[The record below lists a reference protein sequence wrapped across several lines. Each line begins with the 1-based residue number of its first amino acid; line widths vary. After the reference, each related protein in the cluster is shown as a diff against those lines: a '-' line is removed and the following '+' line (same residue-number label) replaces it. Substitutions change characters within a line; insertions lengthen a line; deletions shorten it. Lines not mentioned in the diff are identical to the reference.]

1 MSEITSEMSDL
12 KPAPPAAM
20 PGCVSWLVFGVI
32 LSGIALT
39 SFIHYFFQFG
49 ASGALTD
56 NAGFGGLVGAVSQVI
71 ILGALLGLLARF
83 WTEPR
88 FRSFYQAWLLAAGL
102 SLLLAPAHL
111 LSITAAQARLVV
123 QIILLIGGAG
133 AALRLLGRARPAAP
147 ASSAT
152 LTLPEASSQPA
163 AEALFEAAAHPGRIS
178 EPGAPAS
185 LDSPLLRWAGAL
197 ALGLAA
203 LAPWAQR
210 GAQGSPLDSLLGW
223 LFALVLGAAAA
234 WLCERYIFLPL
245 RAAPGSRLQDFF
257 LGGLAASGG
266 LASLAAATAFG
277 VGGTQLLLLIALP
290 GLGFALS
297 GLAVLFPGPL
307 RLTTPRQWLDRLGPS
322 AALIGLALAGPLV
335 WIDPDE
341 LALVVSAS
349 AGDVLGVAFR
359 AAFIGLGLAL
369 AAGAAFGLAVALTG
383 GSNLGWLTRPVG
395 RISCLAV
402 LGLTAAG
409 ALGIGLLSRPAQAR
423 PTFNGERLFV
433 ILKDQ
438 ADLSQA
444 ASISDPLAKRQ
455 FVYHALVQ
463 HANTTQADLR
473 AGLERLGITYTPY
486 YLVNA
491 LEVQADPALRLW
503 LDARPEVDRV
513 LDSPHMRPLPA
524 PQPVEGGGDLPPLG
538 MPWNLSL
545 IGADR
550 VWREL
555 GVRGEGV
562 VVGQSDSGVQW
573 DHPELAATYR
583 GAQGGQ
589 VDHNYN
595 WFDPWNGTQAPADIG
610 GHGTHT
616 TGTIVGQH
624 TGVAP
629 DATWYACAN
638 LARNLGNPAL
648 YLDCWQF
655 MLAPFPLHGSAFEDG
670 DPARGANVLNNSW
683 GCPELEGCDIN
694 TFLSA
699 AQALRAAGVFVVASA
714 GNDGPACRTLNTP
727 PPVYDETFAV
737 GAIDRQRQLTI
748 FSSIGPVTKDGSG
761 RVKPDVVAPG
771 QDVLSSL
778 PNSSY
783 GTFSGTSMAGPH
795 VVGVVALMWSA
806 NPALIGQVD
815 ATAQILRDTAQPY
828 PGRLPDCPGA
838 SADPSTAVGYGI
850 VDAYAAVK
858 AAQAWTP

>member
-1 MSEITSEMSDL
+1 MSEIPSEIPDL
-12 KPAPPAAM
+12 KPSAPAEM

-32 LSGIALT
+32 LAGIALT

-49 ASGALTD
+49 ASGALTS
-56 NAGFGGLVGAVSQVI
+56 NSGTGGLIGAISQIVV
-71 ILGALLGLLARF
+71 LGVLLGLLARF
-83 WTEPR
+83 WPEPR
-88 FRSFYQAWLLAAGL
+88 FRGFYRAWLLATGL
-102 SLLLAPAHL
+102 GLLLAPAHL
-111 LSITAAQARLVV
+111 FSITAAQPRLLVQLILTVGGGWAAARL
-123 QIILLIGGAG
+123 
-133 AALRLLGRARPAAP
+133 LRRAPVLAAP
-147 ASSAT
+147 APGN
-152 LTLPEASSQPA
+152 PEQNA
-163 AEALFEAAAHPGRIS
+163 AEALFEAAAQPGRVS
-178 EPGAPAS
+178 EPEAPLS
-185 LDSPLLRWAGAL
+185 FDSPPLRWAAAL
-197 ALGLAA
+197 AVGLAA
-203 LAPWAQR
+203 LVPWMQR

-234 WLCERYIFLPL
+234 WLCETWIFLPL

-257 LGGLAASGG
+257 LGGLAASGV
-266 LASLAAATAFG
+266 LASLAAATAFAL
-277 VGGTQLLLLIALP
+277 GGTQLLLLIALP

-307 RLTTPRQWLDRLGPS
+307 RLTTPRQQLSRLAPP
-322 AALIGLALAGPLV
+322 ALLIGLALAGPLV

-349 AGDVLGVAFR
+349 SGDLLGLAFG
-359 AAFIGLGLAL
+359 AAFLGLGLAL
-369 AAGAAFGLAVALTG
+369 AVGVIFGLAVALTG
-383 GSNLGWLTRPVG
+383 GANLGRLTRPAVRMG
-395 RISCLAV
+395 CLAV
-402 LGLTAAG
+402 LGLVAAG
-409 ALGIGLLSRPAQAR
+409 ALGIGLFSRPAQAR

-444 ASISDPLAKRQ
+444 ASISDPLEKRQ

-463 HANTTQADLR
+463 HAGETQAGLR
-473 AGLERLGITYTPY
+473 AGLDRLGIAYTPY

-491 LEVQADPALRLW
+491 IEVQADPALRLW
-503 LDARPEVDRV
+503 LEARPEVDRT
-513 LDSPHMRPLPA
+513 LDSPHMRPLPQA
-524 PQPVEGGGDLPPLG
+524 PPVDEGHASAPLST
-538 MPWNLSL
+538 PWNLSL

-550 VWREL
+550 VWQEF

-583 GAQGGQ
+583 GASGGT

-595 WFDPWNGTQAPADIG
+595 WFDPWYGTQAPADIG

-629 DATWYACAN
+629 GATWYACAN

-655 MLAPFPLHGSAFEDG
+655 MLAPFPLHGSPFQDG

-694 TFLSA
+694 TFLAA

-714 GNDGPACRTLNTP
+714 GNDGPACRSLNTP
-727 PPVYDETFAV
+727 PPVYDQTFAV

-748 FSSIGPVTKDGSG
+748 FSSIGPVTQDGSG

-771 QDVLSSL
+771 QEVLSSL
-778 PNSSY
+778 PNNSY
-783 GTFSGTSMAGPH
+783 GAFSGTSMAGPH

-815 ATAQILRDTAQPY
+815 VTAQILRDTARPY
-828 PGRLPDCPGA
+828 TGQRPNCPGA
-838 SADPSTAVGYGI
+838 SDDPSTAVGYGI
-850 VDAYAAVK
+850 VDAYEAVK